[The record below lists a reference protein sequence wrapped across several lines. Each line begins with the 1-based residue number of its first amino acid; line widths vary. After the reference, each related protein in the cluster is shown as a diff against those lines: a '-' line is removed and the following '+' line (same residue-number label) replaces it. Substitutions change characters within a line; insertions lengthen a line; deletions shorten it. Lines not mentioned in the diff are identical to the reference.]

1 MSHETAKAVIIDT
14 INGIQATLKESKELC
29 QKLNSEEYNS
39 LTSFINEVTDNIR
52 ASLVYIS
59 VRFDIKSYDESLIIC
74 PVKLKFVLG
83 NEMLCDLL
91 LKDLKKVSEQGM
103 QINFDLTMD
112 QDSLDRDNVD
122 LEEIYKATNLMSK
135 AFEYVSVGVYKP

>member
-1 MSHETAKAVIIDT
+1 MSHETVKAVITDT

-59 VRFDIKSYDESLIIC
+59 VRFDIKSYDESVIIC
-74 PVKLKFVLG
+74 PVKLKFVLD
-83 NEMLCDLL
+83 NEMLCNLL
-91 LKDLKKVSEQGM
+91 LKNLKAVSEQGM
-103 QINFDLTMD
+103 QIDFGLTME
-112 QDSLDRDNVD
+112 QDPLDRDNVD
-122 LEEIYKATNLMSK
+122 LEEIYKATNLMGK
-135 AFEYVSVGVYKP
+135 AFKYISVGVYEP

>member
-59 VRFDIKSYDESLIIC
+59 VRFDIKSYDESVIIC

-83 NEMLCDLL
+83 NEMLSDLL

>member
-14 INGIQATLKESKELC
+14 INGIQATQKESKELC

-39 LTSFINEVTDNIR
+39 ITSYINEVIDNIR

-59 VRFDIKSYDESLIIC
+59 VRFDIKSYDESVIIC
-74 PVKLKFVLG
+74 PDKLKLVLG

-112 QDSLDRDNVD
+112 QDSLDRDNGD

>member
-39 LTSFINEVTDNIR
+39 LTSFINEVIDNIR

-59 VRFDIKSYDESLIIC
+59 VRFDIKSYDESVIIC